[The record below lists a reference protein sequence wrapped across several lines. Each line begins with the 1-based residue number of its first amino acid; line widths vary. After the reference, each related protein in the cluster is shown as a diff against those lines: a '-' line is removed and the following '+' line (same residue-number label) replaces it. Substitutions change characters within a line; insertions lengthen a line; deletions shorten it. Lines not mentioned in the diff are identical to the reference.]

1 MLTLFFPLLPPSS
14 FWVKEQHF
22 IQSTK
27 LFCSENN
34 LHSVF
39 TAAAHCLLSS
49 DVLEF
54 WIILYRKLLNPQN
67 KKNKKTIVCSKTLAN
82 AVQPPEREELNSSLS
97 VWLLVITNA
106 IQNSGATTTHL
117 PQYFI
122 QTPTGVKR
130 EQHFSEQLP
139 AGTERMQQQFSKHTL
154 KAGRSTKGTTA

>member
-34 LHSVF
+34 VF

-49 DVLEF
+49 DALEF
-54 WIILYRKLLNPQN
+54 WIIPYRKLLNP
-67 KKNKKTIVCSKTLAN
+67 KKKEIKQKTIVCSKTLAN
-82 AVQPPEREELNSSLS
+82 AVQPPELNFSFS

-106 IQNSGATTTHL
+106 IQNSSSTTTHL

-130 EQHFSEQLP
+130 AQHFSEQLP
-139 AGTERMQQQFSKHTL
+139 AEMERMQQEFSKHTL
-154 KAGRSTKGTTA
+154 KAGRSTKATTA